1 MNIEHSYYFV
11 RGSITLLQLFYSLRG
26 LDSTKKKSVLNV
38 LNPNQNNW
46 RPDVQWY
53 FYLQLFYDSCRSL
66 LAIAL
71 VLIKQDVGTTAP
83 YIVGFNLSSFVHAY
97 ITTLIPH
104 LPPTSYLA
112 HFEQLLHEICF
123 LWKRNAKNNLLTVIN
138 CFVTFYVDDKT
149 CFLIFLFAHKEL

>member
-26 LDSTKKKSVLNV
+26 LDYTKEKSVLNV

-83 YIVGFNLSSFVHAY
+83 YIVGLTYRHSYMRTSLHSFPTY
-97 ITTLIPH
+97 L
-104 LPPTSYLA
+104 LPPTLLISNNCCMKFVF
-112 HFEQLLHEICF
+112 FEKEMLKIIC
-123 LWKRNAKNNLLTVIN
+123 
-138 CFVTFYVDDKT
+138 
-149 CFLIFLFAHKEL
+149 